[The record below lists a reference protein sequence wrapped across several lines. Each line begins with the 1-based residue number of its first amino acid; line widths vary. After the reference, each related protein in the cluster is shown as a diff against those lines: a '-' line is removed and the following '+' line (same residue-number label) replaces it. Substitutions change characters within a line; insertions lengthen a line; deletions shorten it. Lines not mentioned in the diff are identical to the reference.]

1 MRISARDWENYIS
14 KLSKVNKKAAEDM
27 QAFIDQ
33 HGMDD
38 MDAVVEYAYALATKY
53 GEASGELACEMY
65 DAVAEASGVYVPPA
79 EMAPTASYVDTA
91 KAVRGTLLNP
101 HNTVPQT
108 VGRLVKQT
116 GADTTLKNALRDGAK
131 FAWIPHGETCA
142 FCLTLASR
150 GWQNMSRNALR
161 NGHAE
166 HIHANCNC
174 EYAISFDKNPSVEGY
189 DPDYYLKIYKDA
201 DGVKPA
207 TKIKNIRRMLEDASA
222 KKNVEIPSIPVFKP
236 GKSISE
242 VENLVREF
250 VNENR
255 FGAIGVSFK
264 GVDLGIANE
273 VAGAIHEFCHTYDVE
288 KLGGIMAPAKNTK
301 LGKMMSG
308 AIAGYSPIR
317 HSLLLNKDSLK
328 SLKVAEKALLAEKEA
343 VQNILAHPERY
354 DLDKLSRRV
363 RKVVEQSRQSGRGIV
378 AENVRDCINH
388 ELGHSLEKKINKL
401 PNIDDLR
408 KRAEIYAPKIS
419 GYATDSFDEY
429 IAESFAAYCRGET
442 HVDPEMVKAFES
454 MRRK

>member
-14 KLSKVNKKAAEDM
+14 KLSKVNKKAAEAM

-79 EMAPTASYVDTA
+79 EMAPTASYEDTA

-142 FCLTLASR
+142 FCITLASR

-207 TKIKNIRRMLEDASA
+207 TKIKNIRRMLEE
-222 KKNVEIPSIPVFKP
+222 KREVVEEAFTPQTRLLQSLKDGTQIAFNPVQ
-236 GKSISE
+236 
-242 VENLVREF
+242 
-250 VNENR
+250 
-255 FGAIGVSFK
+255 
-264 GVDLGIANE
+264 
-273 VAGAIHEFCHTYDVE
+273 TYDKTPSEMAIIE
-288 KLGGIMAPAKNTK
+288 KLGGGDKTSGSCSSVAFAYVGNKNGLDVTDFRGGGSQMIFSRSGNIEQIIKMVGGETATDNSDFKSANALLKLMEEGKEYYLGAGKHAAIVRLKDRHYEYLELQSATKNGWHPLDDSVLKNRFGCAKTHK
-301 LGKMMSG
+301 LGRDKFQVPSYMAEVESFKDNREFRELLGYINTQTDKQQKG
-308 AIAGYSPIR
+308 AG
-317 HSLLLNKDSLK
+317 
-328 SLKVAEKALLAEKEA
+328 
-343 VQNILAHPERY
+343 
-354 DLDKLSRRV
+354 
-363 RKVVEQSRQSGRGIV
+363 
-378 AENVRDCINH
+378 
-388 ELGHSLEKKINKL
+388 
-401 PNIDDLR
+401 
-408 KRAEIYAPKIS
+408 
-419 GYATDSFDEY
+419 GYA
-429 IAESFAAYCRGET
+429 
-442 HVDPEMVKAFES
+442 K
-454 MRRK
+454 